1 MSDPKELMLT
11 WHVYIVRCSDNTLY
25 TGVTKDLERRINEH
39 NADDRLGAR
48 YTKSRRP
55 VTLRYEEISESRSA
69 ASKREGEI
77 KRLTKKQKES
87 LIAEYTPS
95 LNCVNSTIKVVNSL
109 NRLFC
114 PNGL

>member
-1 MSDPKELMLT
+1 MSDPKELMHT

-95 LNCVNSTIKVVNSL
+95 LDCVNSTIKVVNSL